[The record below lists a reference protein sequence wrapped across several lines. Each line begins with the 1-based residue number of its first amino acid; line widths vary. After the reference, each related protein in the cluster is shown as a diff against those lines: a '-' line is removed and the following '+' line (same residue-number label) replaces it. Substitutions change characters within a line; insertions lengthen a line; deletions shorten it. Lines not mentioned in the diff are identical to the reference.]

1 MVPSTRPCPNCGE
14 ILRAQARFCGTCEQ
28 SLPPLAEVEEEQKR
42 GGLGVLP
49 PIPGAEGAAAPSV
62 WAAAQTG
69 APGVPSLPAGP
80 QSGAP
85 SVPTV
90 PGAAQSG
97 STVLRGATRVAGQGL
112 RDKLLGTGA
121 GKVLFAVLAVVVLAA
136 CGSGGSGASQAAGAH
151 PTSTPTSTA
160 NPRGP
165 NGSPPDTASFTIHY
179 TVSGPQKQDLGN
191 PEHLLLVMGGTVCG
205 PHDNGQPFTYPDP
218 YSPGDTDTSTTTCS
232 GSYQGGK
239 LLYTQMVVL
248 FVFMNSTGVTCTITA
263 QSPWMY
269 QFEGTFTSPTS
280 ISGTITGGN
289 GAEPETCNGGST
301 STLAPGSGTRSW
313 SGTVSAT
320 A

>member
-14 ILRAQARFCGTCEQ
+14 TLPAQARFCGTCEQ
-28 SLPPLAEVEEEQKR
+28 SLPPLAEEEAEHKR

-62 WAAAQTG
+62 SAAAQTG
-69 APGVPSLPAGP
+69 APGVAGLPAGAQTGAPGVSSLPAGP

-90 PGAAQSG
+90 PGAAQTG

-112 RDKLLGTGA
+112 RDKRPGTGA
-121 GKVLFAVLAVVVLAA
+121 GKVLFAVLAVVMLAA
-136 CGSGGSGASQAAGAH
+136 CGIKLPGGSGASQAAGAH

-165 NGSPPDTASFTIHY
+165 NGSPPDTASFTISY

-218 YSPGDTDTSTTTCS
+218 YSPGDTDTSITTCS

-248 FVFMNSTGVTCTITA
+248 FTLTTTSAVTCTTTA
-263 QSPWMY
+263 QTPWMY

-280 ISGTITGGN
+280 ISGTITGGM
-289 GAEPETCNGGST
+289 AQSQ
-301 STLAPGSGTRSW
+301 
-313 SGTVSAT
+313 
-320 A
+320 